1 MVFTV
6 INQRDVYNVLDIG
19 KVADIIVF
27 VMSCADAQ
35 VDKLR
40 DDPNT
45 YANAIDEEK
54 DQLLYFTL
62 EHDPGSTACQRLGG
76 VLGDLVPSR
85 SSRLR
90 VRHRH
95 EHRQGRRCDSHRL
108 VAATSANL
116 LRHHRS
122 VTPAQTC
129 IPTRL
134 QCPEPHP

>member
-45 YANAIDEEK
+45 YANAIDETGYEMLRILRA
-54 DQLLYFTL
+54 QGM
-62 EHDPGSTACQRLGG
+62 PAPVG
-76 VLGDLVPSR
+76 VLQHL
-85 SSRLR
+85 
-90 VRHRH
+90 
-95 EHRQGRRCDSHRL
+95 E
-108 VAATSANL
+108 
-116 LRHHRS
+116 
-122 VTPAQTC
+122 
-129 IPTRL
+129 
-134 QCPEPHP
+134 